1 MYTLLYW
8 HSYCESFSGGEGI
21 NLSPI
26 DVICAVGILVAEIPV
41 CLLLEKISPA
51 YLGKKY
57 NRGMVNVDY
66 TK

>member
-8 HSYCESFSGGEGI
+8 HSYCELFSEGGI

-41 CLLLEKISPA
+41 CLLLEEISPA
-51 YLGKKY
+51 FLGKKI
-57 NRGMVNVDY
+57 
-66 TK
+66 